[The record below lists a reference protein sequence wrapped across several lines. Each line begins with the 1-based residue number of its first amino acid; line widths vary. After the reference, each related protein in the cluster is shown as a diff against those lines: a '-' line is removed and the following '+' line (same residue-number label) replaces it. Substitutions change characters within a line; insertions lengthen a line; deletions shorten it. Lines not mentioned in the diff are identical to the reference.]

1 MNILAI
7 ETSEKNC
14 EVYLSSNNKEF
25 QISNFAPQAHSK
37 RLLGMIVEILNYS
50 KIEIEE
56 IDFIS
61 YSAGPGSFTGTR
73 IAYCVSQG
81 LSMPHNITLIPIN
94 NANALVRNCSLN
106 TVLYLSDA
114 RMNQFYGGVFNK
126 INDDLEI
133 AEPLKIL
140 DKDQLFN
147 IESDELSICGNGY
160 QDNKEFLLSKY
171 QKKKIKFETLIPRAK
186 FIHDEA
192 KILLSKGKNLNLK
205 ANPIFYSREK
215 IAYNLDEQKKLK
227 KIDARSRKTKTQR

>member
-25 QISNFAPQAHSK
+25 QISNFTPQAHSK

-126 INDDLEI
+126 KNDDLEI
-133 AEPLKIL
+133 AEPLQIL

-171 QKKKIKFETLIPRAK
+171 HKKKIKFETLIPRAK

-205 ANPIFYSREK
+205 AKPIFYSREK

-227 KIDARSRKTKTQR
+227 KINARSRKTKNQQ

>member
-25 QISNFAPQAHSK
+25 QISNSTPKAHSK
-37 RLLGMIVEILNYS
+37 KLLGMISDILNYCE
-50 KIEIEE
+50 IEIEE
-56 IDFIS
+56 IDAIS

-94 NANALVRNCSLN
+94 NANALVRNCRLN
-106 TVLYLSDA
+106 TILYLSDA

-133 AEPLKIL
+133 AEPLRIL
-140 DKDQLFN
+140 DKDELFD
-147 IESDELSICGNGY
+147 IESNEFSICGNAY
-160 QDNKEFLLSKY
+160 QNNKEFLLSKY
-171 QKKKIKFETLIPRAK
+171 SKKKIKFETLIPRAK

-192 KILLSKGKNLNLK
+192 KILLSKGKNLNFK
-205 ANPIFYSREK
+205 DNYIFYTREK
-215 IAYNLDEQKKLK
+215 IAYNLDEQQKLK
-227 KIDARSRKTKTQR
+227 KIDARSRKTKTQQ